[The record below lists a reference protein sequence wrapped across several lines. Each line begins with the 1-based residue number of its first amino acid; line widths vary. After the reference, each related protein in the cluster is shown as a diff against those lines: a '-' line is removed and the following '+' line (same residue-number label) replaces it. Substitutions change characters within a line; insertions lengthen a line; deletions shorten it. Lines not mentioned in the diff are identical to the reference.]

1 MSLLIQFHDQQV
13 QGVDFVPFLLIKLCF
28 IIEFDY
34 DALNMAIFVL
44 LLLY

>member
-1 MSLLIQFHDQQV
+1 MILFHDQQV
-13 QGVDFVPFLLIKLCF
+13 QGVNFAPFLLIKLCF

-34 DALNMAIFVL
+34 NALNMANFVL